1 MLYYL
6 HRSSLEESIR
16 LSCGILTSMC
26 LTHGMLYSTFWFFL
40 IHNYIYILLNLRPK
54 YMDLCTPALVYL
66 ALSSLSFIAMAR
78 GMSASTLF
86 INIVFILVWTIL
98 LNVLCQRGYTSLSW
112 ILVLLPIILLAI
124 TVVFIGQVALAA
136 ALSKNSVSPSSIS
149 ITPSTSTSP
158 TST

>member
-1 MLYYL
+1 
-6 HRSSLEESIR
+6 
-16 LSCGILTSMC
+16 
-26 LTHGMLYSTFWFFL
+26 
-40 IHNYIYILLNLRPK
+40 
-54 YMDLCTPALVYL
+54 MDLCTPALVYL